1 MNKIYKKKSGDGR
14 TTQNG
19 LSIAFLLYMGILY
32 PIIMHDKYFDITL
45 TKYKAFEVALC
56 IYAVLMAL
64 AVLLDIFD
72 ERRPFDMFKSKNG
85 YIAADL
91 FMAGFLVS
99 NLAAF
104 ALSED
109 KLDAYTGEAGRRC
122 GLQFVI
128 LIVILYICMGRGLKL
143 EKFVL
148 PAFLAAGSFTG
159 IIAVFQYIGVD
170 FLDIREG
177 LSSSIKDIYIS
188 TFGNIDIFASFICVV
203 IPVALGLGLDER
215 PIYDGDVVWK
225 LNWTKLLSWFALFI
239 GAAAV
244 VVTNANLAY
253 AGVGAA
259 VVVVFLVAAYG
270 GKLKEF
276 LEMMFAMSLGS
287 LTVSLMIR
295 TSQGSVEKLDG
306 ISEFARHTGS
316 VVVVCTVLGLVNF
329 IIQIVTHAGNFRKKK
344 SDGHAA
350 DNQGKKT
357 EKLSGKLS
365 GKPALIAASS
375 LVAAGVIGA
384 IVYASLKAGHVFK
397 IDDSWGNYR
406 GYVWKRLAESYRDFP
421 IINKIFGYGNESV
434 KTIMIDGY
442 YDEMMDTVGVVYDNA
457 HNEYLQYLVTTGIV
471 GAVAY
476 IGLIASAFVSM
487 IRCAFGGDDRNLC
500 ECTAIALGI
509 AGYATQALFNLNQ
522 SLTTPYIFLLA
533 AMAAGICRKKRM
545 QKQGGVET
553 KECRNRKMRMR
564 NSK

>member
-32 PIIMHDKYFDITL
+32 PLIMHDKYFDITL

-72 ERRPFDMFKSKNG
+72 GRRPFHMFKSKNG

-143 EKFVL
+143 EKFAL

-225 LNWTKLLSWFALFI
+225 LNWSKLLSWVALFI

-295 TSQGSVEKLDG
+295 TSQESVEKLDG
-306 ISEFARHTGS
+306 ISKFARHTGS
-316 VVVVCTVLGLVNF
+316 IVVVCAVLGLVNL
-329 IIQIVTHAGNFRKKK
+329 IVQIVIHAGNFRKK
-344 SDGHAA
+344 SDGPAA

-357 EKLSGKLS
+357 EKLS

-384 IVYASLKAGHVFK
+384 IIYASLKAGHVFK

-406 GYVWKRLAESYRDFP
+406 GYVWKRLVESYRDFP
-421 IINKIFGYGNESV
+421 LINKIFGYGNESV

-442 YDEMMDTVGVVYDNA
+442 YDEMMDMVGVVYDNA

-476 IGLIASAFVSM
+476 IGLIVSTFVSM
-487 IRCAFGGDDRNLC
+487 IRCAFCGADRDLC

-545 QKQGGVET
+545 QKQGDVET
-553 KECRNRKMRMR
+553 RECRNRKMQMR

>member
-32 PIIMHDKYFDITL
+32 PLIMHDKYFDITL

-72 ERRPFDMFKSKNG
+72 GRRPFDMFKSKNG

-148 PAFLAAGSFTG
+148 PTFLAAGSFTG

-259 VVVVFLVAAYG
+259 VWRKA
-270 GKLKEF
+270 E
-276 LEMMFAMSLGS
+276 
-287 LTVSLMIR
+287 
-295 TSQGSVEKLDG
+295 G
-306 ISEFARHTGS
+306 ISGDDVCYVSRIPDSESDDKDIAGECGKTGWNKRIRETYGKRRCGLRSTWTCELDHSDRHT
-316 VVVVCTVLGLVNF
+316 
-329 IIQIVTHAGNFRKKK
+329 
-344 SDGHAA
+344 
-350 DNQGKKT
+350 
-357 EKLSGKLS
+357 
-365 GKPALIAASS
+365 
-375 LVAAGVIGA
+375 
-384 IVYASLKAGHVFK
+384 
-397 IDDSWGNYR
+397 
-406 GYVWKRLAESYRDFP
+406 
-421 IINKIFGYGNESV
+421 
-434 KTIMIDGY
+434 
-442 YDEMMDTVGVVYDNA
+442 
-457 HNEYLQYLVTTGIV
+457 
-471 GAVAY
+471 
-476 IGLIASAFVSM
+476 
-487 IRCAFGGDDRNLC
+487 
-500 ECTAIALGI
+500 
-509 AGYATQALFNLNQ
+509 
-522 SLTTPYIFLLA
+522 
-533 AMAAGICRKKRM
+533 CRKL
-545 QKQGGVET
+545 
-553 KECRNRKMRMR
+553 
-564 NSK
+564 